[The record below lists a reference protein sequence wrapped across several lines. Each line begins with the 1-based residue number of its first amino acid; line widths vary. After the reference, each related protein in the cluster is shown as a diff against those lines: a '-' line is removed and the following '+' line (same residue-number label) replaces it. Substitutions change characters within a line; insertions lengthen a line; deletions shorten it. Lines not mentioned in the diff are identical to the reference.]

1 MEKLSFAYPEGKRP
15 TLDRID
21 LVIREGE
28 FLTLCGRSG
37 CGKTTLLR
45 QLKPA
50 LAPHGERTGAIYF
63 AGERLDL
70 LPEQRQASEIGFV
83 LQSPENQIVTDKV
96 WHELAFGLESLG
108 LPNDTIRRRVAE
120 MASFFGISDW
130 FDRRTCELSGGQK
143 QLLSLASVMVMQPR
157 ILILDEPTSQ
167 LDPIAAS
174 DFLETVARLNRE
186 LGTTVVLTEHRLEEA
201 LPLSDRVAL
210 LDEGRLLTVG
220 SPAEVGGYVSERR
233 HPMFRAM
240 PAPVRVFAGLRG
252 EGRCPVTVREGR
264 DFLSRYA
271 QGRPPLAL
279 PPERRRAETPS
290 AVELT
295 ELFFRYERELPDVI
309 KGLSLTVRE
318 GELFALVGGN
328 GTGKSTLLSL
338 IAGLGRPQRGAVTLF
353 GGTRAKV
360 GYLPQDPRALFVK
373 KTVELDLLEMT
384 GSRKELERVAEL
396 CEISHLLRLH
406 PYDLSGGEQQRAALA
421 KVLLTRPRLLLLDE
435 PTKGMDA
442 DFKERLAAL
451 LRKLREGGT
460 TILLVSHDVEF
471 CAEVA
476 DRCALLFDG
485 AVAACGTPRSFFAGN
500 NFYTTAANRMA
511 RELLPEAVTVPELI
525 LAFGGKEQIC
535 SAPERTPLPAA
546 EQVQVSRVRRS
557 AAWMLLAA
565 AVLLALCLMGGGE
578 RLFGGDLLSGA
589 LPLSGKLLYLGAA
602 VLLCAAVVCALFL
615 LRGPRREERQMR
627 RERLSKRTVAASAFC
642 LLLVPF
648 TIYIGIHFL
657 GDRKY
662 YFISLLVLL
671 ETMAPFALCFEG
683 RRPKPR
689 ELLVIAVLCAVAV
702 AGRTAFFW
710 LPQFKPVAAVVIV
723 AGMAFGGEAGFLVGA
738 MSAFVSNFFFGQGP
752 WTPWQMFA
760 FGLIGFLAGVLARRG
775 LLPRRRW
782 PLAVFGF
789 LSTVVI
795 YGGILNPA
803 SVLIFQGSPTPEMM
817 AASYLTGLPFD
828 LVHGTATFFFLM
840 VGGQALLE
848 KLDRVKIK
856 YGLI

>member
-1 MEKLSFAYPEGKRP
+1 MEELSFTYPEGERP
-15 TLDRID
+15 ALDRID

-50 LAPHGERTGAIYF
+50 LSPHGEQTGGIYF
-63 AGERLDL
+63 AGERLDQ
-70 LPEQRQASEIGFV
+70 LPAERQASEIGFV

-108 LPNDTIRRRVAE
+108 LPNEIIRRRTAE

-210 LDEGRLLTVG
+210 LDGGRLLTVG
-220 SPAEVGGYVSERR
+220 TPAEVGGYVSERR

-240 PAPVRVFAGLRG
+240 PAPVRMFAGLRG

-264 DFLSRYA
+264 DFLNQYA
-271 QGRPPLAL
+271 QERPPLAL
-279 PPERRRAETPS
+279 PPERRRAETPP
-290 AVELT
+290 AVELN
-295 ELFFRYERELPDVI
+295 ELFFRYEKELPDVI
-309 KGLSLTVRE
+309 RGLSLTVRE

-338 IAGLGRPQRGAVTLF
+338 IAGLGRPQRGTVTLF

-384 GSRKELERVAEL
+384 GSREELERVAEL
-396 CEISHLLRLH
+396 CEISPLLRMH

-421 KVLLTRPRLLLLDE
+421 KVLLTRPRMLLLDE

-442 DFKERLAAL
+442 DFKERFAAL
-451 LRKLREGGT
+451 LRKLREDGT

-476 DRCALLFDG
+476 DRCAMLFDG

-500 NFYTTAANRMA
+500 SFYTTAANRMA
-511 RELLPEAVTVPELI
+511 RE
-525 LAFGGKEQIC
+525 G
-535 SAPERTPLPAA
+535 
-546 EQVQVSRVRRS
+546 
-557 AAWMLLAA
+557 
-565 AVLLALCLMGGGE
+565 
-578 RLFGGDLLSGA
+578 
-589 LPLSGKLLYLGAA
+589 
-602 VLLCAAVVCALFL
+602 
-615 LRGPRREERQMR
+615 
-627 RERLSKRTVAASAFC
+627 
-642 LLLVPF
+642 
-648 TIYIGIHFL
+648 
-657 GDRKY
+657 
-662 YFISLLVLL
+662 
-671 ETMAPFALCFEG
+671 
-683 RRPKPR
+683 
-689 ELLVIAVLCAVAV
+689 
-702 AGRTAFFW
+702 
-710 LPQFKPVAAVVIV
+710 
-723 AGMAFGGEAGFLVGA
+723 
-738 MSAFVSNFFFGQGP
+738 
-752 WTPWQMFA
+752 
-760 FGLIGFLAGVLARRG
+760 
-775 LLPRRRW
+775 
-782 PLAVFGF
+782 
-789 LSTVVI
+789 
-795 YGGILNPA
+795 
-803 SVLIFQGSPTPEMM
+803 
-817 AASYLTGLPFD
+817 
-828 LVHGTATFFFLM
+828 
-840 VGGQALLE
+840 
-848 KLDRVKIK
+848 
-856 YGLI
+856 

>member
-1 MEKLSFAYPEGKRP
+1 MEKLSFTYPEGERP
-15 TLDRID
+15 ALDRID

-45 QLKPA
+45 QLKPT
-50 LAPHGERTGAIYF
+50 LAPYGERTGSIYF
-63 AGERLDL
+63 AGEQLDL
-70 LPEQRQASEIGFV
+70 LPVDRQASEIGFV

-108 LPNDTIRRRVAE
+108 LPNDIIRRRVAE

-130 FDRRTCELSGGQK
+130 FDRKICELSGGQK

-157 ILILDEPTSQ
+157 VLVLDEPTSQ

-220 SPAEVGGYVSERR
+220 SPTEVGGYVSERR

-240 PAPVRVFAGLRG
+240 SAPVRVFAGLRG

-264 DFLSRYA
+264 DFLNRYA
-271 QGRPPLAL
+271 QERPPLAL
-279 PPERRRAETPS
+279 PPERRRAEMPP

-295 ELFFRYERELPDVI
+295 EIFFRYEKELPDVI
-309 KGLSLTVRE
+309 RGLSLTVRE

-338 IAGLGRPQRGAVTLF
+338 VAGLSRPQRGAVTLF

-384 GSRKELERVAEL
+384 GSREELEQVAEL
-396 CEISHLLRLH
+396 CEISQLLRMH

-421 KVLLTRPRLLLLDE
+421 IDE

-442 DFKERLAAL
+442 DFKERFAVL
-451 LRKLREGGT
+451 LRKLREDGT

-476 DRCALLFDG
+476 DRCAMLFDG

-525 LAFGGKEQIC
+525 SAFGGEERGC
-535 SAPERTPLPAA
+535 SEPERRPLPA
-546 EQVQVSRVRRS
+546 EERTETPPVRKS
-557 AAWMLLAA
+557 AAWALLAA
-565 AVLLALCLMGGGE
+565 AVLLALFLMGGGE
-578 RLFGGDLLSGA
+578 RLFGGDLLSGT
-589 LPLSGKLLYLGAA
+589 LPLYGKLLYLGAV
-602 VLLCAAVVCALFL
+602 VLLCAAVLCALFL
-615 LRGPRREERQMR
+615 LRGPQREERQIR
-627 RERLSKRTVAASAFC
+627 RERLSKRTVVASAFC
-642 LLLVPF
+642 LLLVPL
-648 TIYIGIHFL
+648 TIYVGIHFL

-671 ETMAPFALCFEG
+671 ETMAPFVLCFEG

-723 AGMAFGGEAGFLVGA
+723 AGVAFGGEAGFLVGA

-760 FGLIGFLAGVLARRG
+760 FGLIGFLSGILARRG

-782 PLAVFGF
+782 PLAIFGF
-789 LSTVVI
+789 LATVVI

-803 SVLIFQGSPTPEMM
+803 SVLIFQGSPAPEMM

-828 LVHGTATFFFLM
+828 LVHGTATFFFF
-840 VGGQALLE
+840 
-848 KLDRVKIK
+848 I
-856 YGLI
+856 